1 MTAPLFDKIVQPA
14 LVFSVDSADL
24 SIGLNILSQEYEY
37 FYHAV

>member
-37 FYHAV
+37 FHHEV